1 MSAPATAQAATSQ
14 TTTAQTAAPPQRTPF
29 FDAHVAHHAK
39 LVDFSGWE
47 LPIHYGSQIQEHDA
61 VRTDAGMFDVSHMV
75 ISDITGQ
82 DAKAWLQRLIAN
94 DIDKA
99 KTVGKAV
106 YSAMLN
112 DNGGVIDDLIVYRM
126 NDAET
131 AYRIVSNAATRDK
144 DVAHF
149 KQVAQDFADVAIQV
163 RDDLAMLAVQ
173 GPRAIAKLSA
183 AKSAWADVLA
193 SLKPFVGKDLGDI
206 ESAGWFVA
214 RTGYTGE
221 NGVEVILP
229 AAAATQFFAD
239 LVAQGVVPAG
249 LGARDTLRLEAGMN
263 LYGHEMDD
271 TITPFECGMAWT
283 LALNDDRDFVGKS
296 AMLAKQ
302 QQAIST
308 EQAQMQVGLVLDGRG
323 VLREGMAVTLAD
335 GRTGVIT
342 SGTFSPTLKQ
352 SIAIARVPVIAIDTD
367 TQAQVDLR
375 GKPTAV
381 RIISLPFVRN
391 GKKQFA

>member
-14 TTTAQTAAPPQRTPF
+14 TTTAQTAAPLQHTPF

-144 DVAHF
+144 NVAHF
-149 KQVAQDFADVAIQV
+149 KHVAQNFADVAIQV

-193 SLKPFVGKDLGDI
+193 NLKPFVGKDLGNI
-206 ESAGWFVA
+206 EGAGWFVA

-229 AAAATQFFAD
+229 ATAATQFFVD

-283 LALNDDRDFVGKS
+283 LALDDDRDFVGKS

-335 GRTGVIT
+335 GRTGVVT

-352 SIAIARVPVIAIDTD
+352 SIAIARVPVIAVDTD

>member
-1 MSAPATAQAATSQ
+1 M
-14 TTTAQTAAPPQRTPF
+14 
-29 FDAHVAHHAK
+29 
-39 LVDFSGWE
+39 VDFSGWE

-144 DVAHF
+144 NVAHF

-283 LALNDDRDFVGKS
+283 LALDDDRDFVGKS

-308 EQAQMQVGLVLDGRG
+308 KQAQMQVGLVLDGRG